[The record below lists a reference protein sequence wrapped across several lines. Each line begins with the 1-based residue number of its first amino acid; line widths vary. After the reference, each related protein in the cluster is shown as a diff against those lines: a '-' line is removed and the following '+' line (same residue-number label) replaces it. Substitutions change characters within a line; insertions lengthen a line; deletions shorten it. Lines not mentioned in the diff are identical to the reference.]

1 MAAASAGRS
10 IGRIIVLSGPSGV
23 GKSTLARRI
32 AASGEFP
39 IDLSISATSRRPRPG
54 EHEGVEY
61 HFLDREEF
69 ERLRDQDAFLESAQV
84 FGNWY
89 GTLKSVVDESLSAGR
104 RALLE
109 IDVQGFKQVKAKCPE
124 CVGFFLQAPTEW
136 DYRAR
141 LEARGTET
149 PEAIERRLA
158 EARAELESAHLYD
171 YLIVNRT
178 LDEAEEEFRRSL
190 RELVGPA

>member
-1 MAAASAGRS
+1 MADAFAGRR
-10 IGRIIVLSGPSGV
+10 GRIIVLSGPSGV

-39 IDLSISATSRRPRPG
+39 LDLSISATSRRARPG
-54 EHEGVEY
+54 EHNGVEY

-69 ERLRDQDAFLESAQV
+69 ERLRDQDSFLECAQV

-89 GTLKSVVDESLSAGR
+89 GTLKSVVDESLTAGR

-109 IDVQGFKQVKAKCPE
+109 IDVQGFRQVKSKCPD
-124 CVGFFLQAPTEW
+124 CVGFFLQAPTEK
-136 DYRAR
+136 DYLLR
-141 LEARGTET
+141 LQARGTES

-158 EARAELESAHLYD
+158 EARTELESAHLYD

-190 RELVGPA
+190 RELIGSS